1 VLVREAVP
9 VHEAM
14 WSLGRLAAGGEGTA
28 RLMERGS
35 SKHGAHLDDEMSRE
49 VRGEIQGVPGGR
61 AEEWE
66 LAEPAG
72 DDQPA
77 ATELLDSAEGERFSR
92 FGRYIGLSALPG
104 DRDAL
109 RRSAEALRAPDD
121 VLAALGRLPDETVFH
136 TVAEIWAV
144 LGNEAG

>member
-1 VLVREAVP
+1 
-9 VHEAM
+9 
-14 WSLGRLAAGGEGTA
+14 
-28 RLMERGS
+28 MERGS

-72 DDQPA
+72 DDQPET
-77 ATELLDSAEGERFSR
+77 TELLDVAEGEQFSR

-104 DRDAL
+104 DREEL
-109 RRSAEALRAPDD
+109 RRSAVALNAPDD
-121 VLAALGRLPDETVFH
+121 VLAALERLPEGTVFH
-136 TVAEIWAV
+136 TVSEIWTA
-144 LGNEAG
+144 LGREAG